1 MDENNNDLNL
11 GEANSSEESNIAAD
25 NSIEQENTGYT
36 GEYGNS
42 VEGDYQD
49 HNQSVY
55 RYSYKDG
62 NGESTHSGDYYEGKN
77 EQGNSGDAVSRENTQ
92 GNGQPAGQGYQ
103 NGGYQGG
110 GYQSGGYQNNGY
122 PNNAYQ
128 NSGYQNNAYQNNAYQ
143 NQGNMP
149 PKKEKGQASF
159 GKKVLI
165 AAVATVFFTVLS

>member
-42 VEGDYQD
+42 VEGDYRD

-77 EQGNSGDAVSRENTQ
+77 EQGN
-92 GNGQPAGQGYQ
+92 
-103 NGGYQGG
+103 
-110 GYQSGGYQNNGY
+110 
-122 PNNAYQ
+122 
-128 NSGYQNNAYQNNAYQ
+128 
-143 NQGNMP
+143 
-149 PKKEKGQASF
+149 
-159 GKKVLI
+159 
-165 AAVATVFFTVLS
+165 